1 MFWRLTATYGL
12 LLLGAI
18 GLLGLVLDR
27 NVEQRELEQIKDN
40 LLLRARLAEEV
51 LRGVPANELQQRA
64 EALARQDDLGL
75 RITLIARD
83 GRVLADSARD
93 PENFDN
99 HAGRPEVVAAG
110 RDGFGSDVRRSASIN
125 QMLMYVA
132 VRARPSEAPV
142 AYVRV
147 ARSLG
152 QIQTQLAGLRQTVA
166 TTAAVTLLAALGLAA
181 FLSRRLARPI
191 QEVTRAAEEIADGRF
206 GQKVY
211 AGGGAEVGR
220 LAHTFN
226 RMSDRLAG
234 QIAQLEQ
241 DQQQLRAILGGM
253 VEGVVA
259 LDAEQRILFA
269 NERAGHLL
277 DFAVAGFT
285 TEGAVGRKLWDV
297 VRQRGL
303 LDLVGKALTRP
314 KPQRRE
320 MNWNALA
327 SRSIT
332 VHAARLPG
340 TPPRGAVL
348 VVHDTSELRR
358 LERLR
363 QEFAA
368 NVSHELKTPLTVI
381 KASVETLLD
390 GGAADDPVHCRPFL
404 ERVAEQSERLHRL
417 ILDLLSLARIETGS
431 ETFVLQNVSV
441 GEAVDECLERQRPR
455 AEAKNQTL
463 EWGMGNAECGV
474 KSEDGIPH
482 SAFRIPHSHD
492 VWAWADE
499 DAIGEILDNLID
511 NAVKYTPV
519 GGSIRVRCW
528 GEDDWACLEVADN
541 GIGIPDHDLPRIFER
556 FYRVDK
562 ARSRELGGTGLGLSI
577 VKHLVQAMRGSITAS
592 SEVGRGTTF
601 SVRLPRQSVTADEQV
616 GTGEEG

>member
-1 MFWRLTATYGL
+1 MNFAARRASNHSSLMFWRLTATYGL
-12 LLLGAI
+12 LLLLAI

-27 NVEQRELEQIKDN
+27 RVEQREREQIESN
-40 LLLRARLAEEV
+40 LLARARLVQAIVRGVQRTDLQRHVEV
-51 LRGVPANELQQRA
+51 LAQDAGQEDGGV
-64 EALARQDDLGL
+64 
-75 RITLIARD
+75 RISLIGND
-83 GRVLADSARD
+83 GKVLADSARNPQD
-93 PENFDN
+93 FDN

-110 RDGFGSDVRRSASIN
+110 RDGVGSDVRRSKSVD

-132 VRARPSEAPV
+132 LKADADDAPV

-147 ARSLG
+147 ARSLE
-152 QIQTQLAGLRQTVA
+152 QIQAQVVGLRKVVA
-166 TTAAVTLLAALGLAA
+166 TTAAVTALAALLLAA

-206 GQKVY
+206 GQKVFTG
-211 AGGGAEVGR
+211 AGGGSEVGR
-220 LAHTFN
+220 LARTFN

-241 DQQQLRAILGGM
+241 EQQQLRAILGGM

-269 NERAGHLL
+269 NDRAGQLL

-303 LDLVGKALTRP
+303 LDLVSKALTRP
-314 KPQRRE
+314 EPQRSE

-340 TPPRGAVL
+340 NPPRGAVL

-381 KASVETLLD
+381 KASVETLLE
-390 GGAADDPVHCRPFL
+390 GGAADDPVHCRTFL

-417 ILDLLSLARIETGS
+417 ILDLLSLARIEAGS
-431 ETFVLQNVSV
+431 ETFVLQNV
-441 GEAVDECLERQRPR
+441 AVDEAIEDCLDRQRPR

-463 EWGMGNAECGV
+463 EVANR
-474 KSEDGIPH
+474 PH
-482 SAFRIPHSHD
+482 D
-492 VWAWADE
+492 LWAWADE
-499 DAIGEILDNLID
+499 DAVGEILDNLID

-519 GGSIRVRCW
+519 GGVIRVRCW
-528 GEDDWACLEVADN
+528 GEDDWACLEVIDN
-541 GIGIPDHDLPRIFER
+541 GIGIPAPDLPRIFER

-577 VKHLVQAMRGSITAS
+577 VKHLVQSMRGSITAVS
-592 SEVGRGTTF
+592 QVGQGTTF
-601 SVRLPRQSVTADEQV
+601 SVRLPRTAGDAENAAV
-616 GTGEEG
+616 LEKA